1 MTRERLDVQ
10 SSYLTWK
17 LVMNNR
23 WPILLCPKRL
33 HWPSNYHN
41 DVTYEITY
49 HLSFWV
55 MHIVLHLPCSHD
67 NTLIRGYSVWQTS
80 HFVFDVLK
88 NQKTVGTVWYYLH
101 FKYSYRKINICC
113 LLCCVYIVCCV
124 VFILFVV
131 LCLYCLLYCVYIA
144 CCIVFIL
151 FVGRLVVLN
160 MSVSALNIISYVSL
174 QLSRDQSDTVNTI
187 PIIRVT
193 I

>member
-1 MTRERLDVQ
+1 
-10 SSYLTWK
+10 
-17 LVMNNR
+17 MNNR

-33 HWPSNYHN
+33 HWPSNYRN
-41 DVTYEITY
+41 DVKYEITY

-124 VFILFVV
+124 VFILFV
-131 LCLYCLLYCVYIA
+131 
-144 CCIVFIL
+144 
-151 FVGRLVVLN
+151 GRLIVLN